1 MFCRLYELKIGTGI
15 DILYDYDICSSE
27 CPSCRDDDECTI
39 SDDHDKHLDKDKFGW
54 RISTRI
60 SLPTPTNAKT
70 GGLFTNFIQLI
81 HPVNSDV
88 WIAKSLKKDNETVM
102 YCVFYEGTQRENFRS
117 MEALNKVANGKYF
130 KGRDLKES
138 DFGGLHVQ
146 DS

>member
-15 DILYDYDICSSE
+15 DILYDHEVCSST
-27 CPSCRDDDECTI
+27 CPSCKSEECCDI
-39 SDDHDKHLDKDKFGW
+39 SNEYNKSIDKDRFGW
-54 RISTRI
+54 RISIRI
-60 SLPTPTNAKT
+60 NLPKATTAKT

-81 HPVNSDV
+81 HPVNPDV
-88 WIAKSLKKDNETVM
+88 WIAKSLKKDNETIM

-138 DFGGLHVQ
+138 DFGGIHVQ
-146 DS
+146 D